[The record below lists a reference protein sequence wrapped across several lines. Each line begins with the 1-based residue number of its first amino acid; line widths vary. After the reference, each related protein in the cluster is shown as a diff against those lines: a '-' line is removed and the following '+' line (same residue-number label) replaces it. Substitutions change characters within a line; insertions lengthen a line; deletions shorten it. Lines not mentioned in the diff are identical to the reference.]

1 MCLLFA
7 YVILIKFFFFFVLDT
22 HDPDKNEIPLTID
35 RLTGKRN
42 LLLIIP
48 GSKSKLFF

>member
-1 MCLLFA
+1 MFA
-7 YVILIKFFFFFVLDT
+7 VRICHSHQVFFFFVLDT